1 MNLQNCYGLHRYSGI
16 THEMLSG
23 VTTSLKDIQVHSLT
37 VVFLLFLCRFLL
49 SVAEVVV
56 ASVLEGS
63 MVQCRVVILLWNLF
77 TVGSYLQEEFLKLVY
92 KETILV
98 GHSLENDLLALKIS
112 HGLVID
118 TAVLY
123 KHPQG
128 GSHKTSLRVLA
139 KKFLSREIQQ
149 SGFGHDSTEDARAAM
164 ELALLKIR
172 NGKFSTC
179 QFQNK

>member
-1 MNLQNCYGLHRYSGI
+1 MWSI
-16 THEMLSG
+16 
-23 VTTSLKDIQVHSLT
+23 
-37 VVFLLFLCRFLL
+37 
-49 SVAEVVV
+49 
-56 ASVLEGS
+56 
-63 MVQCRVVILLWNLF
+63 

-123 KHPQG
+123 KHPQA
-128 GSHKTSLRVLA
+128 GSYKTSLRVLA
-139 KKFLSREIQQ
+139 KKFLFREIQQ

-164 ELALLKIR
+164 ELALLKIK

-179 QFQNK
+179 QFQIKWFSCNPLSIASMAYYS